1 MAKHNTIAPKKRGRP
16 VGSKNKPKH
25 SPNVGPST
33 ITPPSRALLE
43 IVREDLTQRTGAVV
57 TLRHTIQ
64 YLVESYITGEF
75 K

>member
-1 MAKHNTIAPKKRGRP
+1 MAKHNTIIPKKRGRP
-16 VGSKNKPKH
+16 FGSKNKPKH
-25 SPNVGPST
+25 NKPKTTS

>member
-1 MAKHNTIAPKKRGRP
+1 MAKNTSTPVAKKRGRP

-25 SPNVGPST
+25 NMPKTTS
-33 ITPPSRALLE
+33 ITPQSRALLE

-64 YLVESYITGEF
+64 YLVESYINGSF

>member
-1 MAKHNTIAPKKRGRP
+1 MTKHNTIVPKKRGRP
-16 VGSKNKPKH
+16 FGSKNKPKH
-25 SPNVGPST
+25 NMPKTTS
-33 ITPPSRALLE
+33 ITAASRALLE